1 MRLSKP
7 KVDDII
13 NIVERWPKQKKFK
26 YSVQTVSLSRDSDTR
41 CSTLFYLV
49 KKTLQDLGMNKRN
62 LQTDFPKWFDFAKIF
77 NEMHVSAYS
86 LSLSGNARQ

>member
-13 NIVERWPKQKKFK
+13 NIVERWPKQKKNNIP
-26 YSVQTVSLSRDSDTR
+26 YRLILSRDSATR
-41 CSTLFYLV
+41 CSTLFCLV
-49 KKTLQDLGMNKRN
+49 KKNLQHMGMNKRN

-86 LSLSGNARQ
+86 LSLSENVRQ

>member
-13 NIVERWPKQKKFK
+13 NIVERWPKQKKK
-26 YSVQTVSLSRDSDTR
+26 QYSVQTDSFKRQCHEMFNTF
-41 CSTLFYLV
+41 LFSQ
-49 KKTLQDLGMNKRN
+49 KTLQDLGMNKRN